1 MMTNEERRIL
11 PFIIAWILPRRSIF
25 ENATWWNFSTKNWY
39 CAKCSHEINRSSM
52 KDEQREI
59 CAYEGPMTVGL
70 LIETLERYLK
80 DKTVT
85 RETVVVTSSDP
96 EGNRYSPMST
106 TNEIGRLVD
115 SEFYS
120 EEDLEDPDFEE
131 WKDVGQDVLCFWPR
145 Y

>member
-1 MMTNEERRIL
+1 
-11 PFIIAWILPRRSIF
+11 
-25 ENATWWNFSTKNWY
+25 
-39 CAKCSHEINRSSM
+39 M

>member
-1 MMTNEERRIL
+1 
-11 PFIIAWILPRRSIF
+11 
-25 ENATWWNFSTKNWY
+25 
-39 CAKCSHEINRSSM
+39 M

-106 TNEIGRLVD
+106 SNEIGRLVD